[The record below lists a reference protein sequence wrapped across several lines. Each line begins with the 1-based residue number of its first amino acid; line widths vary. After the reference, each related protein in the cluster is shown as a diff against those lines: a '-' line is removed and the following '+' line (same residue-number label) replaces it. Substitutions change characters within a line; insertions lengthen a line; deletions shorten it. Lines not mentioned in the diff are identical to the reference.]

1 MGHCWMRTPVS
12 GPLAPYVP
20 GFAGELASRGYSKWT
35 IAKLVRLGAI
45 LSRWL
50 EERER
55 EADELSPALLKE
67 YLLAGHKAG
76 WRMRTARAYAPLLG
90 YLHAIGVMA
99 EPEPTELVT
108 AAESL
113 LDSYQTYLVRE
124 RGMPPTTAVRYTATA
139 APSCR
144 VEAVQENSIYQ
155 ARREDAGQPTDQ
167 KRSPRPSARSST
179 VPPAPARG

>member
-67 YLLAGHKAG
+67 YLLAGHKSWLAH
-76 WRMRTARAYAPLLG
+76 AYSSCL
-90 YLHAIGVMA
+90 
-99 EPEPTELVT
+99 
-108 AAESL
+108 
-113 LDSYQTYLVRE
+113 R
-124 RGMPPTTAVRYTATA
+124 TTAWL
-139 APSCR
+139 
-144 VEAVQENSIYQ
+144 
-155 ARREDAGQPTDQ
+155 
-167 KRSPRPSARSST
+167 SARD
-179 VPPAPARG
+179 RGDG

>member
-76 WRMRTARAYAPLLG
+76 WRTRTARAYAPLLG

-99 EPEPTELVT
+99 EPEPT
-108 AAESL
+108 
-113 LDSYQTYLVRE
+113 DSSQQRSRSWTLIR
-124 RGMPPTTAVRYTATA
+124 PTWSGNVG
-139 APSCR
+139 CR
-144 VEAVQENSIYQ
+144 
-155 ARREDAGQPTDQ
+155 PL
-167 KRSPRPSARSST
+167 PR
-179 VPPAPARG
+179 